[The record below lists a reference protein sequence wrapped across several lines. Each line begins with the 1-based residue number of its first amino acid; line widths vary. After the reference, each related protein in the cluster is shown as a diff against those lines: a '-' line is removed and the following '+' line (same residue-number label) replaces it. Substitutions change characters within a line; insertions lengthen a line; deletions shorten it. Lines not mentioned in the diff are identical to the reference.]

1 MRLTRP
7 DAVRIVAK
15 NQKAFEAESLVIK
28 KLVSLSIAL
37 LLGLAAV
44 TPASTADYYG
54 KGAVVVTE
62 PTVCN
67 DHSVLSRIVS
77 RFDYADRNL
86 LGTGLAI
93 QDFSAIRLTR
103 YEGTDEKRLIERF
116 YCQAYANMS
125 DNQPR
130 PVWYLVETGMG
141 YAGIV
146 GDNVEFC
153 VSGLD
158 PLKVYGANCRSLQ

>member
-1 MRLTRP
+1 M
-7 DAVRIVAK
+7 
-15 NQKAFEAESLVIK
+15 IK
-28 KLVSLSIAL
+28 KLVSLPIAL
-37 LLGLAAV
+37 LLALAGV
-44 TPASTADYYG
+44 TPASTADYSG
-54 KGAVVVTE
+54 KGPVVVAE

-67 DHSVLSRIVS
+67 DHAVLARIVS

-86 LGTGLAI
+86 LGTGLGI
-93 QDFSAIRLTR
+93 QDFSSIRLTR
-103 YEGTDEKRLIERF
+103 YEGTDDKRLIERF

-130 PVWYLVETGMG
+130 PVWYLIETGMG